1 MFLMSIEILCGFMT
15 LFGTVM
21 RPHGRFYR
29 LTSLKLLNYTEPL
42 ISKHASSFSVHA
54 DLFLCLR
61 VCTKPEKTLLN
72 TEIEIWLPS
81 SFSVIALKSR
91 AVLSLGGLISL
102 IMASLKDK
110 NSLID

>member
-1 MFLMSIEILCGFMT
+1 
-15 LFGTVM
+15 M

-81 SFSVIALKSR
+81 SFSVIA
-91 AVLSLGGLISL
+91 VLSSGELISL

>member
-15 LFGTVM
+15 VFGTVM
-21 RPHGRFYR
+21 WPHGRFYR

-81 SFSVIALKSR
+81 SFSVIA
-91 AVLSLGGLISL
+91 VLSSGGLISL

>member
-1 MFLMSIEILCGFMT
+1 
-15 LFGTVM
+15 M

-81 SFSVIALKSR
+81 SFSVIA
-91 AVLSLGGLISL
+91 VLSSGGLISL